1 MVAAPQ
7 ERLRR
12 RWFLPTPGR
21 LLLVLL
27 AAEGVLWLSERFRWF
42 AFNQHKGYTVLIA
55 VASVGGFLLLMLFWF
70 LFALVFRWRFQFSIL
85 FLLVL
90 TLVVALPFSWLA
102 TEMKAARE
110 QGEAVEAAKKDGGT
124 VYYDF
129 QFAPSGAWIEA
140 RSRRDQL
147 GCGGCWE
154 TTCW

>member
-1 MVAAPQ
+1 M
-7 ERLRR
+7 
-12 RWFLPTPGR
+12 
-21 LLLVLL
+21 VLL

-55 VASVGGFLLLMLFWF
+55 VASVGGSLLLMLFWF

-110 QGEAVEAAKKDGGT
+110 QGRRWRRLRRT
-124 VYYDF
+124 VGPFIMIFSSHRPAFD
-129 QFAPSGAWIEA
+129 
-140 RSRRDQL
+140 
-147 GCGGCWE
+147 
-154 TTCW
+154 